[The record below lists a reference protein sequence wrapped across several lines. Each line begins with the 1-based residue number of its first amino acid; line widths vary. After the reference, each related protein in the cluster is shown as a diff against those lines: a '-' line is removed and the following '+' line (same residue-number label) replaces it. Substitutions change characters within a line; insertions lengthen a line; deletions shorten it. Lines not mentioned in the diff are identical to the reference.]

1 VGKATALKE
10 KKKRSHVRTGLRQKP
25 LVPIGPGHT
34 DIFHAAR
41 SLAVGSSSTVTR
53 TAVIGYG
60 TGFGSPRGR
69 ASWWAEEG
77 REGSVTFFV
86 VLPSGR
92 FGYARGWAMGHV
104 SAVGPWDTCRPSCDK
119 IFICTSIFSLSFPV
133 AHPYA
138 VVSRTHLLRRATNF
152 YNQNGTPRT
161 NLLTGSISDV

>member
-119 IFICTSIFSLSFPV
+119 IFICTSIFFLFPFQW
-133 AHPYA
+133 HIRMPLCQEPTCY
-138 VVSRTHLLRRATNF
+138 VVQQTSTIRMVLHVPI
-152 YNQNGTPRT
+152 Y
-161 NLLTGSISDV
+161 